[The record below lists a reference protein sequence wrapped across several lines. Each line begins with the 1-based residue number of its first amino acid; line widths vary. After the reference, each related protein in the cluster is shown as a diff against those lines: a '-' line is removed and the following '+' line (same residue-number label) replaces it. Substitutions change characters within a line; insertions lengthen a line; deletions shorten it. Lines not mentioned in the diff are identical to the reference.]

1 MGEGAAAVSPRALLL
16 LGAASSTAAAAATK
30 VAMMGI
36 VEGGVLNA
44 VVACWMRVE
53 AGS

>member
-30 VAMMGI
+30 VAMKGI

-44 VVACWMRVE
+44 VVGLLDE
-53 AGS
+53 S